1 MSNVTNKKSGGTTSF
16 SGNPAPSNPPPPANQ
31 FNARPAAATVTAIA
45 PSGAEVKLTHDSIA
59 RAAYLRWQ
67 KQGGDAHTNWVEA
80 EKELRAAAAAANP
93 SPRK

>member
-1 MSNVTNKKSGGTTSF
+1 MSNVTNKKPGGTTSF
-16 SGNPAPSNPPPPANQ
+16 SGNPAPSNPPASQ
-31 FNARPAAATVTAIA
+31 FNARPATTTAIPSA
-45 PSGAEVKLTHDSIA
+45 PSGAEVKLTHDAIA

-93 SPRK
+93 PQRK